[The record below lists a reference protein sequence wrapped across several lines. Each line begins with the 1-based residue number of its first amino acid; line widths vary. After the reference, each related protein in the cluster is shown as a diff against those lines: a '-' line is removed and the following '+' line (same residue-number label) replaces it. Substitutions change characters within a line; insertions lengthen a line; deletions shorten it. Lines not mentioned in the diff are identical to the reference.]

1 MSIKYKIMCA
11 IACVAA
17 CANTANALDLG
28 ELQDDVV
35 YNYDAMTP
43 VSGYYV
49 PKESGIITCHSTGG
63 VINAY
68 EDENH
73 ANPIES
79 QQSLYG
85 PGGEKIRIYPATAG
99 KTIYFYNVMPLDGGT
114 FRISTGNEKIELSSV
129 TPKADDNL
137 VSLSTNYRVDVLF
150 NIPIKCTRCTL
161 STGDE
166 NIEMSAEVSDASITV
181 YWFNTLRQLYREG
194 KIKAGDEVTLTFTGI
209 RDAYNSGNRPDFGDG
224 VGKLVLRY
232 KMNAQPAELTRETGT
247 PNSGVTDFLT
257 YYMPGSDRGLVSLI
271 FDRNLDPKCKPST
284 ELLYGD
290 IDNVDAQMYR
300 ENPLTSIE
308 GNKLTVNLQG
318 VTRFPEEMIPGLP
331 AQKTISLRITGIKSE
346 DGQYVLTGSMS
357 SPYSFGYSY
366 NFKRVVYS
374 IAADWLPLAGSQL
387 ATGTDME
394 IWVLNGNHIK
404 FDTVDFHFIK
414 DGAEMTASVPYDD
427 ITATKDSETDMLY
440 NLKAPAM
447 EPDADTEITV
457 TFGGLMCEDGL
468 DHSNDIFV
476 RYKSAT
482 SGVASIEE
490 TNADKDFYDL
500 LGRRI
505 LNPGKGIYVQ
515 GGRKIVTN

>member
-1 MSIKYKIMCA
+1 
-11 IACVAA
+11 
-17 CANTANALDLG
+17 
-28 ELQDDVV
+28 
-35 YNYDAMTP
+35 
-43 VSGYYV
+43 
-49 PKESGIITCHSTGG
+49 
-63 VINAY
+63 
-68 EDENH
+68 
-73 ANPIES
+73 
-79 QQSLYG
+79 
-85 PGGEKIRIYPATAG
+85 
-99 KTIYFYNVMPLDGGT
+99 
-114 FRISTGNEKIELSSV
+114 
-129 TPKADDNL
+129 
-137 VSLSTNYRVDVLF
+137 
-150 NIPIKCTRCTL
+150 
-161 STGDE
+161 
-166 NIEMSAEVSDASITV
+166 
-181 YWFNTLRQLYREG
+181 WFNTLRQLYREG

-366 NFKRVVYS
+366 NFKRVIYS